1 MAQKRRPVKGN
12 AQRKK
17 RRRRRFMK
25 RMLSIL
31 CVLAVLTFVISLIY
45 TVFHVK
51 KINVTGNQYTTSQDV
66 LDWMKKDRLSDN
78 SLYLFWKYNQ
88 DSIEQLPSVESVEV
102 KLKSPWV
109 VEVKIHEK
117 ELVGQIKCGT
127 QFLHFDLE
135 GIASLLTDEKLEGI
149 PYVEGIDVKVEEV
162 QLGKGIPLDD
172 QICRQIKEI
181 GKYLAGQELN
191 PDRIVYEDFGITLY
205 WGGIRILLGND
216 EFEEKLQQIPP
227 ILKELNEQY
236 AELTGTLHLEKYDT
250 GNTTIR
256 FVPDAVPEDVDN
268 DTSDETE

>member
-45 TVFHVK
+45 TVFLVK

-66 LDWMKKDRLSDN
+66 LDWMKKDKLSDN

-172 QICRQIKEI
+172 QICSQIKEI